1 MTEPAVYTNPAV
13 TMKNGIKNV
22 LDNVRRKYNRLFQ
35 ILSFYSRDFKW
46 NLLTLMVF
54 SIVLGLMETFQI
66 ILLYPILNA
75 SFNLQEQSIPLFDP
89 FYNLVRNTIDLPDIV
104 TFCILFIVLVFLTF
118 LASLIYRYLSLKF
131 TRAVITKTKW
141 SIFDKL
147 ATSDYRYFIEN
158 RRGDILYAVISAPG
172 KIKEFLDTST
182 TIFSDVMIILT
193 IFVLMLFV
201 SVPGVILM
209 LLGGFVFIQL
219 LRFIGKKVAYSLG
232 KLQLRSIQSENEVVY
247 GYVQGIRQIRSVS
260 GDSYWKEKYN
270 DALFK
275 YWNKYT
281 RYSFIKYLP
290 SAILQFFFFSII
302 GVIVISLFYLYQDQF
317 FYVIPLIGTFAFSA
331 LKVLPRLTNIGN
343 NYMIIMD
350 DWPNLE
356 RVYRFLNDSRYN
368 TLKNGTKTFERL
380 TSDIVFDNVSFS
392 YYKHKEMIEGANLSI
407 KRNKITA
414 LVGHSGSGKSTVVS
428 LLLRYYD
435 VSTGRILING
445 TDLREYDLSTYLR
458 KIGYV
463 SQDTFIYNA
472 TVRENIAFGGEYSDE
487 QIIHSA
493 EKANIHAFIVTLP
506 KGYNTIVGDQGLR
519 LSGGEKQRI
528 AIARALVREP
538 EILVLDEA
546 TSNLDNKSEAMVQNS
561 INRISENITVFIVAH
576 RLSTIRNAD
585 TIYVMEGGRIVER
598 GTHNELMEK
607 MGAYFDLYKTNA

>member
-1 MTEPAVYTNPAV
+1 MTEPVIYSNPAV
-13 TMKNGIKNV
+13 ALKHGMKTILNNIRK
-22 LDNVRRKYNRLFQ
+22 KYNKLFQ
-35 ILSFYSRDFKW
+35 ILSFYSRDFKRT
-46 NLLTLMVF
+46 LLALVVF

-75 SFNLQEQSIPLFDP
+75 SFNLQDQGIPIFDP
-89 FYNLVRNTIDLPDIV
+89 LYNLARNIIDLPDVV
-104 TFCILFIVLVFLTF
+104 TFCLLFIILVFLT
-118 LASLIYRYLSLKF
+118 LLVSLIYRYLSLKF
-131 TRAVITKTKW
+131 TKAVITKTKG

-147 ATSDYRYFIEN
+147 ATSDYRFFVDN

-172 KIKEFLDTST
+172 KIREFLDTST
-182 TIFSDVMIILT
+182 SIFSDVMIILT
-193 IFVLMLFV
+193 IFLMMLFV

-219 LRFIGKKVAYSLG
+219 LRLVGKKVAYRLG
-232 KLQLRSIQSENEVVY
+232 KLQLRSMQSENEVVY

-260 GDSYWKEKYN
+260 GDAYWKEKYN
-270 DALFK
+270 DALFT

-281 RYSFIKYLP
+281 RFTFFKYLP
-290 SAILQFFFFSII
+290 SAIVQFFFFSVI
-302 GVIVISLFYLYQDQF
+302 GLIVIFLFYLYQDRF
-317 FYVIPLIGTFAFSA
+317 LYVIPLIGTFAFSA
-331 LKVLPRLTNIGN
+331 LKVLPRLSNIGN
-343 NYMIIMD
+343 NYMNIMD

-356 RVYRFLNDSRYN
+356 RVYRLLNDSRYT
-368 TLKNGTKTFERL
+368 TLKNGTKTFKKL

-392 YYKHKEMIEGANLSI
+392 YYEHQEMIEGVNLFI
-407 KRNKITA
+407 RRNKVTA
-414 LVGHSGSGKSTVVS
+414 LVGHSGSGKSTLIS

-435 VSTGRILING
+435 VSHGRILING
-445 TDLREYDLSTYLR
+445 IDLREYDLNTYLR

-487 QIIHSA
+487 QIIRSA
-493 EKANIHAFIVTLP
+493 EKANIHAFIITLP
-506 KGYNTIVGDQGLR
+506 KGYNTIVGDQGLK

-546 TSNLDNKSEAMVQNS
+546 TSNLDNKSEAIVQNS
-561 INRISENITVFIVAH
+561 INRVSENITVFIVAH

-585 TIYVMEGGRIVER
+585 TIYVMEGGRIIES
-598 GTHNELMEK
+598 GSHDELMK
-607 MGAYFDLYKTNA
+607 KLGAYFELYKTNA